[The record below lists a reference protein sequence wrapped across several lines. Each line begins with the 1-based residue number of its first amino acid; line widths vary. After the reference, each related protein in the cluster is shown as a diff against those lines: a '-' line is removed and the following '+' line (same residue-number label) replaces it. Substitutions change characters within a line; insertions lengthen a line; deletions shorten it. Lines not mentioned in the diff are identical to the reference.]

1 MKKAFSI
8 LMILLVLLF
17 SLHVTVAT
25 HFCGAKVASVK
36 VGLEGTTTSC
46 GMVQAGQ
53 STPETPGISA
63 EGCCK
68 NASNILIVDNYT
80 TSSSLEIQKANYT
93 LLQVFLIPVFHL
105 SQVLSFNNSSSASD
119 GFLHVL
125 KSLPERLAF
134 ICVFRK

>member
-1 MKKAFSI
+1 MI
-8 LMILLVLLF
+8 LMVLLF

-25 HFCGAKVASVK
+25 HFCTAKVASVK

-46 GMVQAGQ
+46 GMVQVNHSIPA
-53 STPETPGISA
+53 SPGISA

-68 NASNILIVDNYT
+68 NVSNVLAVDNYT
-80 TSSSLEIQKANYT
+80 ASSSIEIQKANYI

-125 KSLPERLAF
+125 MSFPKRLAF